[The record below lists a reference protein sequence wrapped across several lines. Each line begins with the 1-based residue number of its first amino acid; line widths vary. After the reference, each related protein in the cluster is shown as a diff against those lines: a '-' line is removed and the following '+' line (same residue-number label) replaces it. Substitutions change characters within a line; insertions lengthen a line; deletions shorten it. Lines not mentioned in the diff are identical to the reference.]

1 MIPALKLSLQ
11 RKAVFVDSR
20 NGTPKSP
27 QIHTP
32 TVSRTWDRA
41 VEKRLP
47 EAWTV
52 SVMEGIFRV
61 MSRAVGRAAILR
73 SKVPTTGPDLTGAGH
88 TFGHCLDTAAQT
100 PDGRGPGSLRQWHPP
115 D

>member
-20 NGTPKSP
+20 DGTPKSP
-27 QIHTP
+27 QP

-52 SVMEGIFRV
+52 SVMERDI
-61 MSRAVGRAAILR
+61 
-73 SKVPTTGPDLTGAGH
+73 
-88 TFGHCLDTAAQT
+88 
-100 PDGRGPGSLRQWHPP
+100 
-115 D
+115 